1 MPGKV
6 IQNYIAAI
14 AVVVFGLWLF
24 SEKPLEKKSG
34 INNSYDYSDVY
45 SESEAEYI
53 NNDQVFISEET
64 AAVLNGT
71 DSVDTS
77 FVGTHTAETSANDAG
92 MEPAIINSDDVSDGI
107 WYSGIMKKARS
118 ISDRIIHIDITGNTN
133 NGKIEVTGENNGMD
147 VNDENN
153 LLPQPTESEVLAE
166 NKPNCS
172 AMLYMGGNAYGR
184 NMLIKMGCPV
194 P

>member
-1 MPGKV
+1 MPGKT
-6 IQNYIAAI
+6 IQNHLAAI

-24 SEKPLEKKSG
+24 SEKPFEKKSG
-34 INNSYDYSDVY
+34 INNSYEYSDVY

-53 NNDQVFISEET
+53 NNDQVFSHQGT
-64 AAVLNGT
+64 AAVSNGT

-77 FVGTHTAETSANDAG
+77 IVATPTAETLVNDAS
-92 MEPAIINSDDVSDGI
+92 MEQAIINSDDVSDDI
-107 WYSGIMKKARS
+107 WFSGIMQKARS
-118 ISDRIIHIDITGNTN
+118 ISDRIIHIDMTGNTN
-133 NGKIEVTGENNGMD
+133 NGMIEVTGENNGMD

-153 LLPQPTESEVLAE
+153 LLPQPTESEVLVE
-166 NKPNCS
+166 NKPDCS
-172 AMLYMGGNAYGR
+172 AMLYMGSNAYGR

>member
-1 MPGKV
+1 MPGKT
-6 IQNYIAAI
+6 IQNHLAAI

-34 INNSYDYSDVY
+34 INKSYDYSDVY
-45 SESEAEYI
+45 SVSEAEYI
-53 NNDQVFISEET
+53 NNDQVFISEGT
-64 AAVLNGT
+64 AAVSNGT
-71 DSVDTS
+71 DSVDKPI
-77 FVGTHTAETSANDAG
+77 VGTPTAEILANDAS
-92 MEPAIINSDDVSDGI
+92 MEPAIINNDDVSDDM
-107 WYSGIMKKARS
+107 WFSGIMQKARS
-118 ISDRIIHIDITGNTN
+118 ISDRIIHIDITGSTN
-133 NGKIEVTGENNGMD
+133 NGMIDVTGENNGMD

-153 LLPQPTESEVLAE
+153 LLPQPTESEVLVE